1 VIANRGRA
9 IRKFLFRN
17 RDARIGGA
25 IGAVFFSIGSLLAT
39 VEQRSG
45 EGLEIAGKSLPNKAS
60 HHIREPPVA

>member
-9 IRKFLFRN
+9 IRKILFRN
-17 RDARIGGA
+17 RDLRIGNT
-25 IGAVFFSIGSLLAT
+25 IDVVFFSLGSLLAT

>member
-9 IRKFLFRN
+9 IRKILFRN
-17 RDARIGGA
+17 RDLRIGNT
-25 IGAVFFSIGSLLAT
+25 IDVVFFSLGSLLAT

-60 HHIREPPVA
+60 HHIRERPVA